1 MKKLLI
7 IFILFT
13 GCIAQKRIHSEKFVY
28 QNEDI
33 YHVSSYQDITLLKW
47 SDVKVLNIDSL
58 TNQFLYLK
66 TER

>member
-1 MKKLLI
+1 MKKLFL

-13 GCIAQKRIHSEKFVY
+13 GCIAQKRIQPEKFVY

-33 YHVSSYQDITLLKW
+33 YHVSSYQDTTFLNW
-47 SDVKVLNIDSL
+47 NDVKVLKIDSL
-58 TNQFLYLK
+58 ENQFLYLK